1 MFTRAAAFRSS
12 SVIFISWFLLAI
24 ALGLAGAYRAAPD
37 RVPTIQQGY
46 RRLVDLAAA
55 MGKGQLETPCPML
68 GSPCASRVAR
78 PQLSPNLSHPTTAR
92 ICTDLAVGCATVEFM
107 RSAMTIPTYLPFHV
121 LIGAI

>member
-37 RVPTIQQGY
+37 RIPTIQHGY

-55 MGKGQLETPCPML
+55 MGKGQVETPCPML
-68 GSPCASRVAR
+68 GSPCASAWHVRNC
-78 PQLSPNLSHPTTAR
+78 LPTCHLQPRLEYA
-92 ICTDLAVGCATVEFM
+92 
-107 RSAMTIPTYLPFHV
+107 PT
-121 LIGAI
+121 